1 MKLGTEKFIIQM
13 TEKGL
18 TIRSGRRKGL
28 DFTASE
34 ALMLL
39 DILRNEEARLKR
51 MAREASPLPMRITL
65 IKAEEDL

>member
-1 MKLGTEKFIIQM
+1 MKQGTEKFVIQI
-13 TEKGL
+13 TEKGV

-39 DILRNEEARLKR
+39 DILRNEETRLTT

-65 IKAEEDL
+65 TRGEDDI